1 MTSGDVFC
9 SAASVLLLSF
19 CDSTDLCKFAVKL
32 DCANSCSASFYEFT
46 PMSHFNVSEAKAFE
60 VFTQQI
66 THH

>member
-1 MTSGDVFC
+1 MTSGDIFC
-9 SAASVLLLSF
+9 SAASVLLSF

-32 DCANSCSASFYEFT
+32 DFASSCSASFYKFT
-46 PMSHFNVSEAKAFE
+46 TISHFNVSEAKAFQ